1 MQMKM
6 FLALQRA
13 GVPESDAREAA
24 EAVQDDIR
32 TRFKEEAMTKAD
44 FQEIKADIRSLR
56 DEVKTEVRVLR
67 EEVKTEVS
75 VLRGEIQHTRSDLAA
90 LVERRIGESISWTMA
105 AVGGGVG
112 LLGMLMAWTK
122 IAP

>member
-13 GVPESDAREAA
+13 GVPESDARQAA
-24 EAVQDDIR
+24 EAVHEDIR

-44 FQEIKADIRSLR
+44 FHELKTDIRSLR
-56 DEVKTEVRVLR
+56 DEVKTEMRVLR
-67 EEVKTEVS
+67 EEVKTEVR
-75 VLRGEIQHTRSDLAA
+75 VLRGEIQQTGSDLTA
-90 LVERRIGESISWTMA
+90 LVERRVGESLSWTMA

-112 LLGMLMAWTK
+112 LLGMLMAWVK
-122 IAP
+122 VAP

>member
-24 EAVQDDIR
+24 EAVQEDIR

-44 FQEIKADIRSLR
+44 FQEIKADIRGLR

-67 EEVKTEVS
+67 
-75 VLRGEIQHTRSDLAA
+75 GEIQQTKSELTA